1 MEPSVNA
8 EISHPLK
15 HNQDSNM
22 ESLEEEE
29 EEKEQKEEV
38 KIDED

>member
-8 EISHPLK
+8 EMRHPL
-15 HNQDSNM
+15 NTINNAPQQDSNM
-22 ESLEEEE
+22 EEAEEE
-29 EEKEQKEEV
+29 KEEV

>member
-1 MEPSVNA
+1 MGPSVNA

-22 ESLEEEE
+22 ESEEQ
-29 EEKEQKEEV
+29 QKEEV